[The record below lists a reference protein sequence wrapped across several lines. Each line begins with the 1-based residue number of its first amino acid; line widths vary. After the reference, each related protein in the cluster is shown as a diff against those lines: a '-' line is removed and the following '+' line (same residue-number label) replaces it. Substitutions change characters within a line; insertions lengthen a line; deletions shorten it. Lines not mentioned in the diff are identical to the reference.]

1 MSSRWWSRDDT
12 MSREKEQLQRSW
24 IANASAWRDAVRER
38 KIDSRR
44 AATDAAIV
52 DAVMS
57 LRPETV
63 LDLGCGEGWL
73 VRELTANGVRA
84 VGVDA
89 SRPLIE
95 AAQEAG
101 GGSFHAGSYEELV
114 SGDLPFAPYDAA
126 LANFSILEEDAG
138 PVFAAAAQMLRADGA
153 FVIQTVHPAFA
164 AGDGGYVS
172 EWRTET
178 FAAIDGEWPEPMPWY
193 FRTIGDWV
201 RALSEHRFVVSELR
215 EPLHPSQL
223 RPLSM
228 ILMCRLVTR

>member
-1 MSSRWWSRDDT
+1 MT
-12 MSREKEQLQRSW
+12 REKDQLQRSW

-44 AATDAAIV
+44 VATDAAIV

-73 VRELTANGVRA
+73 VRELTSRHVRA

-101 GGSFHAGSYEELV
+101 GGSFYAKTYEELV
-114 SGDLPFAPYDAA
+114 SANLPFAPYDVAV
-126 LANFSILEEDAG
+126 ANFSILEEDIG
-138 PVFAAAAQMLRADGA
+138 PVFNAATQLLRADGA
-153 FVIQTVHPAFA
+153 FVIQTFHPAFA
-164 AGDGGYVS
+164 ASDEQYVRG
-172 EWRTET
+172 WRTET

-201 RALSEHRFVVSELR
+201 RALSEHEFLISELR
-215 EPLHPSQL
+215 EPLHPTEL

-228 ILMCRLVTR
+228 ILMCRRVLG